1 MRSPK
6 CIPPSPESKQKD
18 HRTEKWMLQ
27 FPGLLGLPLVNT
39 PILLH
44 WGAAKIAHEGRGQGH
59 MGVGRGRDKIPTP
72 SARRGGED
80 PQPHPV
86 PRDSEGCRTEQR
98 LRGRVIHIYVHS
110 LYFSRCATLT
120 HRGISITQSSKKIIK
135 HLLTK
140 QQHPRY

>member
-1 MRSPK
+1 MYSPLPRK
-6 CIPPSPESKQKD
+6 QTKRPQNRKMDVTISGPAGSPSSQ
-18 HRTEKWMLQ
+18 HAYS
-27 FPGLLGLPLVNT
+27 FALGSSQDST
-39 PILLH
+39 
-44 WGAAKIAHEGRGQGH
+44 RGTMTGH